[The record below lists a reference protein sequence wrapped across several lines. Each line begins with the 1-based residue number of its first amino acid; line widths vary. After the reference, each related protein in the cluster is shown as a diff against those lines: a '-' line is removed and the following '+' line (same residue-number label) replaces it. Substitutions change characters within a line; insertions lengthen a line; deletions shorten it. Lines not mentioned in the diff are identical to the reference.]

1 MAPGDNMF
9 VGNHHINHTFLN
21 SKNPSSEVADQHPLY
36 LSLKLTSE
44 PPSLEDNDEFSDAA
58 LLTVHNYFH
67 KLSISLTD
75 KHPAILKKIPD
86 HSYGTEG
93 GMWYVFA
100 YITSALCALVNLQFG
115 GQVVKRK
122 AIFSQKSTHE
132 AYHQW

>member
-44 PPSLEDNDEFSDAA
+44 P
-58 LLTVHNYFH
+58 VCG
-67 KLSISLTD
+67 D